1 MPTHF
6 LVFYIN
12 CYIHQRKH
20 MIFVVLDWRI
30 SLSIMISSCIHF
42 VTKDNLSWIG
52 LGSRC
57 SEWQP
62 SNTLFVCFPPF
73 LVSLACLPIPFPGTL
88 TPLPHNCHAP
98 SSQVLL
104 ERAEMKL
111 QSPTPPGHK
120 PLCMI
125 PLWQRHCHVLTN
137 WRSLNSSHPCR
148 LTSVNAN
155 DSSSH

>member
-88 TPLPHNCHAP
+88 APSPHNCHAP

-104 ERAEMKL
+104 EESWNEVTVSKASWTQTTLHDFPVTETLPCFDQLKESKL
-111 QSPTPPGHK
+111 K
-120 PLCMI
+120 P
-125 PLWQRHCHVLTN
+125 
-137 WRSLNSSHPCR
+137 
-148 LTSVNAN
+148 SVQTYKCKC
-155 DSSSH
+155 

>member
-104 ERAEMKL
+104 EESWNEVTVSNASWTQTTLYDSPVTETLPCFDQLKESKL
-111 QSPTPPGHK
+111 K
-120 PLCMI
+120 P
-125 PLWQRHCHVLTN
+125 
-137 WRSLNSSHPCR
+137 
-148 LTSVNAN
+148 SVQTYKCKC
-155 DSSSH
+155 